1 MTKMQ
6 EVDPQVGQEYLE
18 PLESTPPEWD
28 SMPDDQVVAKPEE
41 HVSADFDRCHLSLQ
55 LESSDGQVA
64 AWELNDD
71 WAKMVVTVCS
81 HIEEEEGFFLDDMPT
96 LGGTPVSDLKADD
109 GAIVWY
115 TLTHRSRD
123 AQLHFVLLGGDG
135 SEPPVCAIVV
145 EEDGLERGAYVPLP
159 DLLGMVVSYIAW
171 GVSRRQCQV
180 CGTKSPI
187 TDDSFLKGTEDTLCI
202 WVCPCCTALHDR
214 GGPISS
220 DAGHIVRTRAL
231 GST

>member
-6 EVDPQVGQEYLE
+6 DVNPRVGQEHFE
-18 PLESTPPEWD
+18 PLVLTTSARASIPDEQ
-28 SMPDDQVVAKPEE
+28 MPGRPEE
-41 HVSADFDRCHLSLQ
+41 HLSPEFDLCHLILQ
-55 LESSDGQVA
+55 LESRDGQVA

-71 WAKMVVTVCS
+71 WVKMVVTVCS

-96 LGGTPVSDLKADD
+96 LGDTPVSDLKADHR
-109 GAIVWY
+109 AIVSY
-115 TLTHRSRD
+115 TLRHWSRD
-123 AQLHFVLLGGDG
+123 AQFHFVLLGGDG
-135 SEPPVCAIVV
+135 SEAPVCAVVV
-145 EEDGLERGAYVPLP
+145 EEDGSEHGAYVPLT
-159 DLLGMVVSYIAW
+159 LLLDMVVSYIVW

>member
-81 HIEEEEGFFLDDMPT
+81 HIEEEEGVFLDDMPT
-96 LGGTPVSDLKADD
+96 MAGTTVSDLKAYE
-109 GAIVWY
+109 GEIVGY

-123 AQLHFVLLGGDG
+123 AQLPSCCWVAWQRT
-135 SEPPVCAIVV
+135 PVCAIVV
-145 EEDGLERGAYVPLP
+145 EDSLERGAYVPLP
-159 DLLGMVVSYIAW
+159 DLLGMVVSLAW
-171 GVSRRQCQV
+171 ECLGVNARSAGR
-180 CGTKSPI
+180 SPQ
-187 TDDSFLKGTEDTLCI
+187 SQM
-202 WVCPCCTALHDR
+202 TA
-214 GGPISS
+214 S
-220 DAGHIVRTRAL
+220 
-231 GST
+231 